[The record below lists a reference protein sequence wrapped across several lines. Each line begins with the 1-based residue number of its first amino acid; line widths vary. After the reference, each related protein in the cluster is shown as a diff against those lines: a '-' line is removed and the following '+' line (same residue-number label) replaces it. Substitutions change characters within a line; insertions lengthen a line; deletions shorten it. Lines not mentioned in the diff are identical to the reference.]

1 MSIDRLFKN
10 KLENH
15 QIEPSDQAWKKLEE
29 ALYGK
34 QIKQRSLVG
43 YWRIAAAVAL
53 ILTASFFYYQNEKE
67 QNQGLA
73 DKNLNEVQEKNSA
86 INKAEQVAIL
96 PDKSEKEMENADL
109 KESSEKKQSVPKQ
122 DKITKKVAQVAKLNN
137 SEVNQ
142 LVQKNTHPATDENL
156 NKEISEEVIAQNTT
170 QKIEKEEVSSKVLT
184 SSEQEESFAIVVRVR
199 VEEQYEEEKEIEVG
213 KKSWFKKMVNN
224 MRKNREKEQEKYEEY
239 EDRPEKS
246 NVSIFGISADK
257 IFAKKHQQSE
267 QQKQNNE

>member
-15 QIEPSDQAWKKLEE
+15 QVEPSDQAWKKLEE

-43 YWRIAAAVAL
+43 YWRVAAAVAL

-109 KESSEKKQSVPKQ
+109 KERSEKKQSVPKQ
-122 DKITKKVAQVAKLNN
+122 DKIAKKVAQVAKLNN
-137 SEVNQ
+137 LEVNQ
-142 LVQKNTHPATDENL
+142 LVQKNIHPAIDKNL
-156 NKEISEEVIAQNTT
+156 DKGISEEVIAQNTT
-170 QKIEKEEVSSKVLT
+170 QKIEKEEVSSEVIT
-184 SSEQEESFAIVVRVR
+184 SSEQEESFAIVVRV
-199 VEEQYEEEKEIEVG
+199 EEQYEEEKGIEVG

-224 MRKNREKEQEKYEEY
+224 MRKNREKEREKYEEY
-239 EDRPEKS
+239 EDRPEKP

-257 IFAKKHQQSE
+257 IFAKKQQQSE